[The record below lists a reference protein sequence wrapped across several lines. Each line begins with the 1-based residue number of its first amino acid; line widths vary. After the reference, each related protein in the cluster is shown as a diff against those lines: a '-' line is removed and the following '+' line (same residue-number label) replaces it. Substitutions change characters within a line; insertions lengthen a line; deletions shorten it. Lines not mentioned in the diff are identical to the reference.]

1 MTHQLERAVRDPERL
16 AALDATGLLDSPLDE
31 VFTRLARLAALT
43 LRADAAALSL
53 VGADRE
59 FALTCVRSP
68 ALNATQE
75 DSPLSRSF
83 CKHAV
88 AIRRPLVIQDTVGHP
103 WVAEMAPVHE
113 GVRSYLGVPLVTRA
127 GHALGA
133 LCVYGYEPRG
143 WTEEEVAVLT
153 ELAESARIE
162 IELRT
167 TLREREAGDQVRL
180 RAERVQALEELA
192 FGLRHEIN
200 NALAALLLN
209 VERLSQSKGLS
220 GEELRDAQIVHDQAW
235 RIAETLER
243 LEDVQTLQRTRTPT
257 GGTMIDLSGRLEPPS
272 PTE

>member
-1 MTHQLERAVRDPERL
+1 MTHQPERAVREPERL
-16 AALDATGLLDSPLDE
+16 AALDATGLLDSPLEE
-31 VFTRLARLAALT
+31 VFNRLARLAALT

-59 FALTCVRSP
+59 FALACVRSP
-68 ALNATQE
+68 DLKASQE

-83 CKHAV
+83 CKHTV
-88 AIRRPLVIQDTVGHP
+88 AIRQPLVIEDTRGHL
-103 WVAEMAPVHE
+103 WVAETAPVRE

-143 WTEEEVAVLT
+143 WTEDEVAVLT
-153 ELAESARIE
+153 ELSESARIE

-180 RAERVQALEELA
+180 RAERLQALGELA

-209 VERLSQSKGLS
+209 AEQLTQSEGLS
-220 GEELRDAQIVHDQAW
+220 GEELRGAQIVHEQAW
-235 RIAETLER
+235 RIAETIQR
-243 LEDVQTLQRTRTPT
+243 LEDVETLQRTRTPM
-257 GGTMIDLSGRLEPPS
+257 GGTMIDLSGPLEPPDS
-272 PTE
+272 TG